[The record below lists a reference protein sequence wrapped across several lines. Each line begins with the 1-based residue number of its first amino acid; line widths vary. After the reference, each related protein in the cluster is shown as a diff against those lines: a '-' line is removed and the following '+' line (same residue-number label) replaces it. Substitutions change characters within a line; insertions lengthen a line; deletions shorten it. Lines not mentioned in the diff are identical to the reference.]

1 MPTSPSLRARS
12 WASWVPRARGKTT
25 IANLVQGLVVP
36 TDGRV
41 LVDGTD
47 IAHISPAQLRAQ
59 IGAVPQEVQLFTG
72 SVRENI
78 AMGVVD
84 KDPGRVVAVAKF
96 VGAHDFIQRL
106 PQGYNTVLGERGQ
119 GLSSGQRQLL
129 SIARALIRNP
139 RILVLDEATSAL
151 DPATEEQLLRQLKAN
166 ARGRTVI
173 MITHR
178 LAPLAIADRVALLM
192 DGRIERIGSPTEV
205 MAYARIRMAEA
216 SRGQATAGSA
226 AARTVAMLA

>member
-1 MPTSPSLRARS
+1 MRP
-12 WASWVPRARGKTT
+12 
-25 IANLVQGLVVP
+25 
-36 TDGRV
+36 
-41 LVDGTD
+41 D
-47 IAHISPAQLRAQ
+47 I
-59 IGAVPQEVQLFTG
+59 
-72 SVRENI
+72 
-78 AMGVVD
+78 
-84 KDPGRVVAVAKF
+84 VVATPARMIDHIWNSQSF
-96 VGAHDFIQRL
+96 
-106 PQGYNTVLGERGQ
+106 
-119 GLSSGQRQLL
+119 GLEE
-129 SIARALIRNP
+129 IE
-139 RILVLDEATSAL
+139 ILVLDEATSAL